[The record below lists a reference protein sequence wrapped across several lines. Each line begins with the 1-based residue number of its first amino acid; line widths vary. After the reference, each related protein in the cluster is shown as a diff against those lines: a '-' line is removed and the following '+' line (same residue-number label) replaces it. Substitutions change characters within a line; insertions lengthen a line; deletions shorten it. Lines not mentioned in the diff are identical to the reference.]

1 MKKKIIIAAILIG
14 LCLLDLS
21 VTQSVGASHYPGN
34 RFSNFKGI
42 GSISWHGLDGL
53 SVNNKIKTEGENLSI
68 EILDIEYDIPA
79 SMYLPFYR
87 FGYMTASLRFK
98 ASDANGNEII
108 DTVSVEQDVK
118 KYGLFLLPDPSL
130 KVNLDSDLKDTLIKG
145 VETRINENSNQ
156 SQ

>member
-1 MKKKIIIAAILIG
+1 
-14 LCLLDLS
+14 
-21 VTQSVGASHYPGN
+21 
-34 RFSNFKGI
+34 
-42 GSISWHGLDGL
+42 
-53 SVNNKIKTEGENLSI
+53 
-68 EILDIEYDIPA
+68 
-79 SMYLPFYR
+79 MYLPFYR